1 MTRFELLEE
10 IRETLQRDEDI
21 SLSMKL
27 RDIEEWDSL
36 ALISTLSL
44 YDQLFHI
51 NVTTDQLENCK
62 TVNDLVELVADRLD
76 S

>member
-36 ALISTLSL
+36 ALISRYLYMINYFILMSL
-44 YDQLFHI
+44 I
-51 NVTTDQLENCK
+51 N
-62 TVNDLVELVADRLD
+62 
-76 S
+76 

>member
-1 MTRFELLEE
+1 MTRSELLEE

-36 ALISTLSL
+36 AFISTLSL

-51 NVTTDQLENCK
+51 NVTTGQLENCK

-76 S
+76 N